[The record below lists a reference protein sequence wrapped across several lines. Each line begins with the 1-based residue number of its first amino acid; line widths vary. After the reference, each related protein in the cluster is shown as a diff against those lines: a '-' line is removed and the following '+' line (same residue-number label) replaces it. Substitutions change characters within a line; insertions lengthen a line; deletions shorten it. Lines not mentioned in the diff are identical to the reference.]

1 MADDRGG
8 KVRKMNLA
16 LQGGGSHG
24 AFTWGVLHEFLT
36 EPLLEIEG
44 IGGTSAG
51 AMNAVVY
58 SAGIARG
65 GRQGAI
71 DALGRFWGM
80 VAEAAAW
87 SPFRR
92 GPADILR
99 GTWDIDRSP
108 FVALAGLAGR
118 LASPYQT
125 NPFDHSPLRAALEGA
140 VDMDAVR
147 SSPVKVFLSAT
158 DVETGR
164 ARVFGREGMTL
175 DMVLASACLPSMF
188 QAVEIG
194 GSHYWDGGFTGNP
207 SLYPMIDGCLSGDIA
222 VVQINPLVRRG
233 VPRTPTEIG
242 NRMTEL
248 SFNSSLTAE
257 MRAIAT
263 IDKLLASGKLPDGGH
278 PALPQ
283 DPGAPDPRRG
293 GDDPS
298 RRGLE
303 TQCRGAV
310 PRLSPPSRAGD
321 GTGMDHGTRAF
332 GGCQVYGGHR
342 RGLPLTAG

>member
-1 MADDRGG
+1 MPDHDGG
-8 KVRKMNLA
+8 TPPARKMNLA

-24 AFTWGVLHEFLT
+24 AFTWGVLHEFLL
-36 EPLLEIEG
+36 EPSVEIEG
-44 IGGTSAG
+44 LGGTSAG

-58 SAGIARG
+58 ADGLARG

-71 DALGRFWGM
+71 DALAAFWGR
-80 VAEAAAW
+80 VSDSAAW

-99 GTWDIDRSP
+99 GTWDIDMSP

-125 NPFDHSPLRAALEGA
+125 NPLNHSPLRAALEATVDMGA
-140 VDMDAVR
+140 VRA
-147 SSPVKVFLSAT
+147 SPVKVFLSAT

-164 ARVFGREGMTL
+164 ARVFPREGMTL

-188 QAVEIG
+188 QAIEID
-194 GSHYWDGGFTGNP
+194 GSTYWDGGFTGNP
-207 SLYPMIDGCLSGDIA
+207 SLYPMIDGCESGDIA

-233 VPRTPTEIG
+233 VPRTPTEIE

-248 SFNSSLTAE
+248 AFNSSLTAE

-263 IDKLLASGKLPDGGH
+263 IDKLLAAGKLSEGGPSPYRKILIH
-278 PALPQ
+278 RIHAEEEMTRL
-283 DPGAPDPRRG
+283 GVASKMNAEAPFLDYLHRLGRG
-293 GDDPS
+293 TARAWISEHGPS
-298 RRGLE
+298 VGIRS
-303 TQCRGAV
+303 TVDIA
-310 PRLSPPSRAGD
+310 S
-321 GTGMDHGTRAF
+321 
-332 GGCQVYGGHR
+332 VY
-342 RGLPLTAG
+342 L